1 MLQLAADIVKQLAW
15 DETWEN
21 EDFDK
26 PERMRACAALGGRWA
41 HHDGATELLLL
52 AARQP
57 LVFPPLE
64 PKHLSRE
71 AAGTR
76 AAGHWLSQHR
86 ASIAEEEQTAM
97 IREALGP
104 SVDDAD
110 AIMTLRAALPVVL
123 AGVSAELAPALAR
136 LMSRSPTAARALGQL
151 MASRKLV
158 KSSFEKGSEVLA
170 FSADLGL
177 WKYARIERRRHAD
190 GVEGVQF
197 PVFDRSPSRARSS
210 APAETICYDV
220 NTEDGKPLTEL
231 QQSQV
236 LAPGDG
242 GFGALLREAA
252 ALGFGGIFVDPE
264 HGGTGLQ
271 RLDGVVIF
279 EALARGC
286 TATTSYLTIHN
297 MCGWMIDT
305 FGNDEQKARW
315 LPDLCTLER
324 FTSYCLTEPN
334 SGSDAASLRTTAVR
348 DGDDFVLNG
357 SKAFISGASQ
367 TDLLLVMARTGEQE
381 DGASGVTCF
390 AVDAETPGLSYG
402 AQERKMGWNCQP
414 TAAVIMED
422 CRVPAANMLGEE
434 GQGFKLAMAGLDGGR
449 LSIGSCSIGAAQAS
463 FEKAVEH
470 LKDRKQ
476 FGKPLAANQALQFKL
491 ADMA

>member
-1 MLQLAADIVKQLAW
+1 MLRSA
-15 DETWEN
+15 
-21 EDFDK
+21 
-26 PERMRACAALGGRWA
+26 AALRRAGG
-41 HHDGATELLLL
+41 
-52 AARQP
+52 ARR
-57 LVFPPLE
+57 
-64 PKHLSRE
+64 S
-71 AAGTR
+71 
-76 AAGHWLSQHR
+76 
-86 ASIAEEEQTAM
+86 
-97 IREALGP
+97 
-104 SVDDAD
+104 
-110 AIMTLRAALPVVL
+110 
-123 AGVSAELAPALAR
+123 LAR
-136 LMSRSPTAARALGQL
+136 LKGAGSCRRTAVTV
-151 MASRKLV
+151 ASRTL
-158 KSSFEKGSEVLA
+158 GLSEDQLA
-170 FSADLGL
+170 FQEMADDFGQ
-177 WKYARIERRRHAD
+177 E
-190 GVEGVQF
+190 Q
-197 PVFDRSPSRARSS
+197 
-210 APAETICYDV
+210 
-220 NTEDGKPLTEL
+220 
-231 QQSQV
+231 
-236 LAPGDG
+236 LAPHAEEWDEHKI
-242 GFGALLREAA
+242 FPKDVLREAA